1 MCDVIKKMNHKIPET
16 LFWNYIL
23 LAAYMAKAANDGGS
37 AIQAILLLAFWG
49 VAQNK
54 FLLK

>member
-1 MCDVIKKMNHKIPET
+1 MCDIIKKMNHKIPEA

-23 LAAYMAKAANDGGS
+23 LAAYMAKTANDGGS
-37 AIQAILLLAFWG
+37 TIQAILLLAFRG